1 MSRLQ
6 LKFGKTV
13 EKPLP
18 HRPGIGKKV
27 EECRTLPELVEYA
40 RLSERAAER
49 GITKGMNVK
58 CPHCLRK
65 IDLNLIDGLVLI
77 PDEPGDP
84 VSRPARVIDCPHP
97 APFCGKQ
104 FKAHPPK
111 GYHFEVWP

>member
-1 MSRLQ
+1 M
-6 LKFGKTV
+6 KFGERV
-13 EKPLP
+13 EPELP
-18 HRPGIGKKV
+18 HCPGFGKALS
-27 EECRTLPELVEYA
+27 ECRTLHEVSEFH
-40 RLSERAAER
+40 RLAERAAER
-49 GITKGMNVK
+49 GITKGMFAK
-58 CPHCLRK
+58 CPHCRRK
-65 IDLNLIDGLVLI
+65 IDLNLIDGLILI